1 MTVYFSIFIGKE
13 IQLEKSDKYRLLKKI
28 NCLDD
33 SRLDRVESCVSGRE
47 EQRQRLTGVKRIR
60 RFLKQDRDHMIVVE
74 DVS

>member
-1 MTVYFSIFIGKE
+1 MT
-13 IQLEKSDKYRLLKKI
+13 LEKSDKYRILEKI

-33 SRLDRVESCVSGRE
+33 NQLDRVESYVFGME

-60 RFLKQDRDHMIVVE
+60 RLLKQDREHMIIAG